1 MASEYSVNIKLNTA
15 QVKRDL
21 KTIGDGISTLGR
33 KQSKGTKT
41 ALSDAE
47 QALKVKVTQLGLENK
62 ILRIQ
67 NSLGPLNT
75 KNIHQNKV
83 MAQLANAQLKTDK
96 KEFTLAKQSIAMAEK
111 EIQLKKVDLNLTKAI
126 SEAERKRIL
135 LRGRDTGFSAAQF
148 GPQPAM
154 QGPRLPPTLSNA
166 LNFDR
171 TTGRLLQGP
180 AGSSR
185 NTFGNLMRRFGPT
198 RGFDF

>member
-1 MASEYSVNIKLNTA
+1 M
-15 QVKRDL
+15 
-21 KTIGDGISTLGR
+21 
-33 KQSKGTKT
+33 
-41 ALSDAE
+41 
-47 QALKVKVTQLGLENK
+47 
-62 ILRIQ
+62 
-67 NSLGPLNT
+67 
-75 KNIHQNKV
+75 
-83 MAQLANAQLKTDK
+83 
-96 KEFTLAKQSIAMAEK
+96 
-111 EIQLKKVDLNLTKAI
+111 NLTKAI

-185 NTFGNLMRRFGPT
+185 NTRANLLRRFGPT
-198 RGFDF
+198 RGFDFGSAAISGGFPLLFGQGPIGALAGGLGGGIGGMFGQMGGFAGGIAATAIVQQVQNTIAAVSKLGQAFNTFCLLYTSPSPRD